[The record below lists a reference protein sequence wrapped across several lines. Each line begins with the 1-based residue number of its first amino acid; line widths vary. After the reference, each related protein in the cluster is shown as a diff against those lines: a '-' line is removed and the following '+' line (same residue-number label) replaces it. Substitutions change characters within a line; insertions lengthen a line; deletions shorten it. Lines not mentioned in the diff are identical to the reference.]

1 MAENVNET
9 PFKKPKPALTSEER
23 RKRYQYVQKLYK
35 NAVIAD
41 NNPSLYTT
49 LQTMSGPEKFARLE
63 ELAATK
69 PLFISRKRTLTRG
82 TPLYKAALNTI
93 QGIAYNNSVH
103 IQIPNN
109 ARLVGGKR
117 TQRKKSRSKSK
128 RSRSK
133 TKKSLRKR

>member
-1 MAENVNET
+1 
-9 PFKKPKPALTSEER
+9 
-23 RKRYQYVQKLYK
+23 
-35 NAVIAD
+35 
-41 NNPSLYTT
+41 
-49 LQTMSGPEKFARLE
+49 MSGPEKFARLE

-93 QGIAYNNSVH
+93 KEIAYNNSVH

-109 ARLVGGKR
+109 ARLVGGKQ